1 MNAYRTQ
8 ILMTLRLMTRAR
20 GVIFFAYLLPLAFF
34 FMFGQLFRADRG
46 GASQVVGMV
55 LTLGVL
61 GSGFFGAPMIAVMN
75 REQNILR
82 RFKVAPLGP
91 APILVS
97 SLIVSLL
104 NYLPLAALLIILAN
118 RVYGMPVPDRLGSL
132 FLFVSLGLLA
142 FCSIGNIIA
151 AVVNS
156 MQEAQIVGQLFYMP
170 MLLLGGA
177 TIPVTLMPNW
187 LQVLTQYLPST
198 HYNTG
203 IQSIFRGHESIL
215 DNWPAAGALIATIAL
230 GTFIAIK
237 LFRWEKEE
245 KMRPAARLWL
255 AAVLGPFLLIGAWQT
270 YAKTNMVKQ
279 RVLARSLERSRS
291 WLIQDARLFVG
302 DGQVIERGS
311 VLIRDG
317 KIAEIYTGT
326 PPEPKSV
333 HAELVDAAG
342 KTLLPGLID
351 TSVRLSLP
359 GTLAPTA
366 DDFRDLDS
374 NVDRELAA
382 YLFSGVTGVLSAG
395 DPADIVARHRQV
407 LQSGEKLGAEL
418 FGGQGALPAKRRGPF
433 NEPTSPRELA
443 QMKDSGFF
451 YEPALDLL
459 EATGH
464 VGSGRTDLIDG
475 SIVQQVAPKG
485 LLDKTRQALT
495 SKANA
500 APTETLPVEVPKTN
514 LLTAYRAGVSLVT
527 GTESGTPLLIHGP
540 AIHREL
546 QLWVQAGIPPAAA
559 LQAATHN
566 PARLLGASDRIGLI
580 QKGYEANLLLV
591 DGNPLQDIS
600 ATERIFNVF
609 FKGERINRGNLLER
623 N

>member
-8 ILMTLRLMTRAR
+8 IRMTLRLMTRTR
-20 GVIFFAYLLPLAFF
+20 GVIFFGYLLPLVFF
-34 FMFGQLFRADRG
+34 FMFGQMFRADQG
-46 GASQVVGMV
+46 GASQVVSMV

-61 GSGFFGAPMIAVMN
+61 GSGFFGAAMIAVMN

-118 RVYGMPVPDRLGSL
+118 RVYGMPMPDRLGSL

-151 AVVNS
+151 SVVNS

-177 TIPVTLMPNW
+177 TIPVALMPNW

-203 IQSIFRGHESIL
+203 LQAIFRSHETIL
-215 DNWPAAGALIATIAL
+215 DNWSAAGALVATIAV
-230 GTFIAIK
+230 GTFLAIK

-245 KMRPAARLWL
+245 RMRPAAKLWL

-270 YAKTNMVKQ
+270 YAKTNVVKQ
-279 RVLARSLERSRS
+279 RVLARNLERSRS
-291 WLIQDARLFVG
+291 WLIQDARLFIG
-302 DGQVIERGS
+302 DGRVVERS
-311 VLIRDG
+311 SILIRDG
-317 KIAEIYTGT
+317 KIAEIYNGT
-326 PPEPKSV
+326 APEPKSV
-333 HAELVDAAG
+333 HAEAVNAAG

-359 GTLAPTA
+359 GTIAPTA

-374 NVDRELAA
+374 NVDRALAA
-382 YLFSGVTGVLSAG
+382 YLFSGVTAVLSAG
-395 DPADIVARHRQV
+395 DPAELVARHRQV

-418 FGGQGALPAKRRGPF
+418 FGGQSAHLVKRRGSF
-433 NEPTSPRELA
+433 KEPISPAELP
-443 QMKDSGFF
+443 QMKDSGVF
-451 YEPALDLL
+451 YEPALEVV
-459 EATGH
+459 EATGE

-485 LLDKTRQALT
+485 LLENTRQALT
-495 SKANA
+495 SKANTA
-500 APTETLPVEVPKTN
+500 QTDPLPVEVPKTN

-527 GTESGTPLLIHGP
+527 GTESGIPLLIHGP

-559 LQAATHN
+559 LQAATYN
-566 PARLLGASDRIGLI
+566 SARLLGASDRIGLI

-600 ATERIFNVF
+600 ATERISNVF

-623 N
+623 K